1 MQEQRDAIARPDAI
15 RGEHRG
21 QARGTVVQLV
31 VRARGAREHQ
41 RRPIAVRAA
50 STSQQLG
57 QDEAA
62 RACERAA
69 QVLSTVHALTP
80 GAP

>member
-1 MQEQRDAIARPDAI
+1 MWPA
-15 RGEHRG
+15 G

-31 VRARGAREHQ
+31 VRSRGSREHQ

-57 QDEAA
+57 EDEAA